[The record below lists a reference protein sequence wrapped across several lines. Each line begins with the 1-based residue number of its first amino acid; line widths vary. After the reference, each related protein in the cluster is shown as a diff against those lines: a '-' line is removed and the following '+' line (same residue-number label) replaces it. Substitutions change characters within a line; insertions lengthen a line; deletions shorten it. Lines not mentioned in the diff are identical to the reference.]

1 MKFNDYEEQLVYW
14 PRDNKLK
21 NSQIS
26 GSASFIDSSIVE
38 DKKSGKTILL
48 ADVMPVGI
56 EIIMQIKLTQVLK
69 K

>member
-48 ADVMPVGI
+48 ADVMPAGI
-56 EIIMQIKLTQVLK
+56 GK
-69 K
+69 

>member
-1 MKFNDYEEQLVYW
+1 MIMGKRGVSQFFAMKFNDYEEQLVYW

-38 DKKSGKTILL
+38 DKNLGKRYY
-48 ADVMPVGI
+48 
-56 EIIMQIKLTQVLK
+56 
-69 K
+69 